1 MKKNFEGMKAREIAI
16 EWIINA
22 VPRLQREDEKGWTEE
37 LSDFESLRIQHYR
50 KRWFAEV
57 PGSMA
62 PDHVLIGAIQAVENK
77 GYDVSEAEKLIVP
90 TQKAYEEN
98 NHAEFIKN
106 YALIFNLL
114 ANAPKDENSDYWNYK
129 YYSNLDEY
137 MNSVEFPEKVEI
149 NLSEDELLEKLH
161 AGWSSQIAGGAIGT
175 MIEGYTAENI
185 EKVFGD
191 VTYYLREPSTHN
203 DDILFEL
210 SFIDAVLEKGRE
222 VTSRDIALEWVGN
235 IEYTWSAEE
244 IAVENI
250 RRGIFPPESAIL
262 NNPWNEWIGAQMR
275 GSVCGLVAIGDPKEA
290 ARLAWIDG
298 EVSHVNNGILGE
310 IFNAVLTSMAWYNSD
325 VRSLIEESIKLIP
338 ADSEYYQVVRFALD
352 QCKKTDNWKDAWK
365 ACEEKYKRYNW
376 IHAYPNAAAEVVA
389 LYFAEDDFD
398 KCMNIISMCGQDVD
412 CNAGQIG
419 TIYGVIHGFEGIDK
433 KWLEPFNDRFES
445 LHRNYLDTTIKNIA
459 DRTLEA
465 YKKYYNL

>member
-1 MKKNFEGMKAREIAI
+1 MKKNFEGMKAREIAT
-16 EWIINA
+16 EWIKNA
-22 VPRLQREDEKGWTEE
+22 VPRLQRDDEKGWTEA
-37 LSDFESLRIQHYR
+37 LSNFENLRIEYYR

-98 NHAEFIKN
+98 DHVQYIKN
-106 YALIFNLL
+106 YSLIFNLL
-114 ANAPKDENSDYWNYK
+114 ANAPKNENSDYWNYK

-137 MNSVEFPEKVEI
+137 MNSVEFPEKVDI
-149 NLSEDELLEKLH
+149 NISEDEILKKLH
-161 AGWSSQIAGGAIGT
+161 AGWSSQIVGGAIGT
-175 MIEGYTAENI
+175 MIEGYTSENI
-185 EKVFGD
+185 EKVFGN

-210 SFIDAVLEKGRE
+210 SFIDAVLDKGKK

-325 VRSLIEESIKLIP
+325 VRSLIEDSIKLIP
-338 ADSEYYQVVRFALD
+338 VDSEYYQVVKFALD
-352 QCKKTDNWKDAWK
+352 QCKKSDNWRDAWK
-365 ACEEKYKRYNW
+365 ACEEKYKGYNW
-376 IHAYPNAAAEVVA
+376 IHTYPNAAAEVVA

-419 TIYGVIHGFEGIDK
+419 TIYGIIHGFEGIDK
-433 KWLEPFNDRFES
+433 KWLEPFNDKFES
-445 LHRNYLDTTIKNIA
+445 LHRNYLDTTIENIA
-459 DRTLEA
+459 ERTLEA